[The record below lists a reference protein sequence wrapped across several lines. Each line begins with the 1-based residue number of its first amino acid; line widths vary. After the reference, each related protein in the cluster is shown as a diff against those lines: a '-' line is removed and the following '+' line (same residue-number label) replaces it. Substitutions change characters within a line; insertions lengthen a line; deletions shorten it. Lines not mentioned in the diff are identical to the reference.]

1 MKLMS
6 SILSLRKNQHP
17 QTLLISLHSADK
29 EHITNMQ
36 LLFLQR
42 NMVVVHL
49 LQAIKSNSNNL
60 MKLVLISTKGNLHL
74 NDS

>member
-6 SILSLRKNQHP
+6 SILSLRKNQRP
-17 QTLLISLHSADK
+17 QTQLISLHSADK
-29 EHITNMQ
+29 EHITNML